1 MIRLADISP
10 SYRRSAHL
18 ARNTKETS
26 ITVNIDIDGNGLST
40 VKTELYFLDHLIT
53 TFAKHSMLNVELAA
67 LSNDH
72 IVHHVVEDA
81 AIALSQAIDKA
92 LLERKNIRRFG
103 YASVPMDES
112 LAFVS
117 IDLVRRQFHK
127 VDLKLSNITTEG
139 IQKEDLEHFVRSLL
153 QNLNACTHIIVEYGD
168 NDHHKI
174 EAALKAFAVA
184 LRMAVTIDSKST
196 GVPSTKGEM

>member
-1 MIRLADISP
+1 
-10 SYRRSAHL
+10 L

-26 ITVNIDIDGNGLST
+26 ITVNIDIDGNGLSS
-40 VKTELYFLDHLIT
+40 VKTDLYFLDHLIT

-72 IVHHVVEDA
+72 IVHHVVEDT

-174 EAALKAFAVA
+174 EAALKAFAIA

>member
-1 MIRLADISP
+1 LTQLADLS
-10 SYRRSAHL
+10 SKGRSAHL
-18 ARNTKETS
+18 VRNTRETS
-26 ITVNIDIDGNGLST
+26 ITVDIDIDGNGLSS
-40 VKTELYFLDHLIT
+40 VKTDLSFLDHLIT
-53 TFAKHSMLNVELAA
+53 TVAKHSLLNVDLTA

-72 IVHHVVEDA
+72 IVHHIVEDT
-81 AIALSQAIDKA
+81 AIALSQTIDKA
-92 LLERKNIRRFG
+92 LLERSNIKRFG
-103 YASVPMDES
+103 YASVPMDDS

-127 VDLKLSNITTEG
+127 VDLKLRNNMTEG

-184 LRMAVTIDSKST
+184 FRMAVTIDTKAT

>member
-1 MIRLADISP
+1 MADISAAG
-10 SYRRSAHL
+10 RRGAHFV
-18 ARNTKETS
+18 RNTKETS
-26 ITVNIDIDGNGLST
+26 ITVDIDIDGNGLSS
-40 VKTELYFLDHLIT
+40 VKTDLYFLDHLIT
-53 TFAKHSMLNVELAA
+53 TLAKHSMLNVELAA

-72 IVHHVVEDA
+72 IVHHIVEDT
-81 AIALSQAIDKA
+81 AIALSQAIDRS

-103 YASVPMDES
+103 YASVPMDDS
-112 LAFVS
+112 LASVS
-117 IDLVRRQFHK
+117 IDLVKRQFHK
-127 VDLKLSNITTEG
+127 VDLKLSNISTEG

-153 QNLNACTHIIVEYGD
+153 QNLNACTHVIVEYGD

-184 LRMAVTIDSKST
+184 FRMAVTIDSKST

>member
-1 MIRLADISP
+1 M
-10 SYRRSAHL
+10 
-18 ARNTKETS
+18 RNTRETS
-26 ITVNIDIDGNGLST
+26 ITVDIDIDGNGLSS
-40 VKTELYFLDHLIT
+40 VKTDLSFLDHLIT
-53 TFAKHSMLNVELAA
+53 TVAKHSMLNVDLTA

-72 IVHHVVEDA
+72 IVHHIVEDT
-81 AIALSQAIDKA
+81 AIALSQTIDKA
-92 LLERKNIRRFG
+92 LLERGNIKRFG
-103 YASVPMDES
+103 YASVPMDDS

-127 VDLKLSNITTEG
+127 VDLKLRNNMTEG

-153 QNLNACTHIIVEYGD
+153 QNLNACIHIIVEYGD

-184 LRMAVTIDSKST
+184 FRMAVTIDTKST